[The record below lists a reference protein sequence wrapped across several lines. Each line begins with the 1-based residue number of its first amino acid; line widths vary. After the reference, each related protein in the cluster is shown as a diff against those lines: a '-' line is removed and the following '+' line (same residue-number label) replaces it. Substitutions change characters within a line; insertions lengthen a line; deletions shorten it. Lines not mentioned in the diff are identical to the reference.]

1 MIAAFTWFITA
12 LSLAGTVLNVK
23 KNALCFWIWSF
34 GNAAWL
40 SYDLWVGL
48 YSRAALDIVQ
58 LAFAIWGIVAWKR
71 KSEDKA

>member
-1 MIAAFTWFITA
+1 MIAIFTWVITA

-23 KNALCFWIWSF
+23 KNALCFWIWSV
-34 GNAAWL
+34 GNTAWL
-40 SYDLWVGL
+40 CYDLWVGL

-58 LAFAIWGIVAWKR
+58 LAFAIWGIVAWKH